1 MLGLEGLIVG
11 ALGVAAGLVL
21 GWIISLV
28 LIHVIN
34 RQSFHWSMDMHIPWG
49 PLALLAAALVAV
61 AGATAIV
68 SGRRA
73 TSDAVTRAVREDW

>member
-1 MLGLEGLIVG
+1 V
-11 ALGVAAGLVL
+11 
-21 GWIISLV
+21 
-28 LIHVIN
+28 HVIN
-34 RQSFHWSMDMHIPWG
+34 RQSFHWSMDMHIPWST
-49 PLALLAAALVAV
+49 LFLLAAVLVTV

>member
-1 MLGLEGLIVG
+1 L
-11 ALGVAAGLVL
+11 
-21 GWIISLV
+21 ISLV

-49 PLALLAAALVAV
+49 PLAILAAVLVII
-61 AGATAIV
+61 AGATAMV

-73 TSDAVTRAVREDW
+73 TNDAVTRAVREDW